1 MALQGQAE
9 ILCALGRRIKVLRN
23 SLGLSQAQLADSA
36 GMSQR
41 YLSEVESGKRN
52 VSITFL
58 GVLAEK
64 LSMPLSELVQ
74 PEEEMTRQEAMKS
87 LYERLDKLS
96 VGELLFLNRMIRI
109 FEAGRRT

>member
-1 MALQGQAE
+1 MPLESQTT
-9 ILCALGRRIKVLRN
+9 ILSMLGRRIKVLRN
-23 SLGLSQAQLADSA
+23 SLGFSQAQLADSA

-64 LSMPLSELVQ
+64 LSIPLSELVQ
-74 PEEEMTRQEAMKS
+74 PDDALTRQDIMN
-87 LYERLDKLS
+87 KLCEKLEGFPTS
-96 VGELLFLNRMIRI
+96 ELLFLMRMIRI
-109 FEAGRRT
+109 FEAQRRA